1 MVSKMISWF
10 MGLIIT
16 LAILIYSYMTM
27 ENSYLRTEVTS
38 QIETASL
45 PSLTVKDFEALY
57 SFNQSFNR
65 ASLGELSQ
73 EELMKVT
80 SISTRVDIDYE
91 VPELE
96 HVGVNP
102 NYIGRLSIPAL
113 QIEDSLYFSGDD
125 FYLNNDRNGKANK
138 AGELYIDGR
147 SSGNLFALDN
157 LVNGHSMNNETK
169 LGKLK
174 YIVRETEPVFIYIK
188 DYASGRTFIY
198 EVFAT
203 NLIDNENSGVYL
215 TFNTSYERSL
225 YYRKL
230 KSTSLI
236 KSDVDDF
243 TPNILTVN
251 TCDYNIKNGHLLVS
265 AVLKGWR

>member
-10 MGLIIT
+10 MGAIIT
-16 LAILIYSYMTM
+16 LAILLYGYIVM
-27 ENSYLRTEVTS
+27 ENNYIKPEATS
-38 QIETASL
+38 RIETASL
-45 PSLTVKDFEALY
+45 PSLTVKDFEVLY
-57 SFNQSFNR
+57 SFNQNFNR
-65 ASLGELSQ
+65 ASLGELTQ

-80 SISTRVDIDYE
+80 SISNKIEPAYE

-96 HVGVNP
+96 HIGINP
-102 NYIGRLSIPAL
+102 NYIGRLAIPAL
-113 QIEDSLYFSGDD
+113 GIEDSVYFSGDD
-125 FYLNNDRNGKANK
+125 YYLNNDRKDKANK

-147 SSGNLFALDN
+147 SPGNLFALDN
-157 LVNGHSMNNETK
+157 LINGHSMNNGTK
-169 LGKLK
+169 FGNLK
-174 YIVRETEPVFIYIK
+174 YIVRQTEPVYIYIK
-188 DYASGRTFIY
+188 DYASERTFIY
-198 EVFAT
+198 EVFAA

-236 KSDVDDF
+236 KSDIDNF
-243 TPNILTVN
+243 ASNILTLN
-251 TCDYNIKNGHLLVS
+251 TCDYNIKNGHLLIS